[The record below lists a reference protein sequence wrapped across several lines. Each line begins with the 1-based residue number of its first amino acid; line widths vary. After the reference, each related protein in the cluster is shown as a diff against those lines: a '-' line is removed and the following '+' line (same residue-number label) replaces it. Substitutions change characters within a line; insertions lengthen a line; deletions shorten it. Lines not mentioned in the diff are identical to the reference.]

1 MPDDRRR
8 RSRGDGARCAA
19 GSGDAVTRGR
29 RGASARDANLT
40 STTKRGG
47 RPGSPAARL
56 RILFLTQTYPRWPG
70 DTAGPFIRELARGL
84 VRSGDRVT
92 VLAPRAAGVRR
103 AWNDDGVDVRTFA
116 YAPRR
121 LEVLGY
127 GRSLAA
133 DERIRPGAGL
143 AAPLYLRAAAAAVR
157 RHLAGDRYD
166 LLHAHWLAPNGLV
179 ALWPGVRKRDTLIA
193 AGLHGSDV
201 FLAEKAA
208 LRPAIRRALRHCRL
222 LTGCSPE
229 LTERVLKLGYRGKPY
244 RVIPYGVDV
253 DLFCPA
259 EEAAQPPP
267 DAGWRDRLGIPD
279 GAPMLLGVGR
289 LATKKG
295 FHVLVDVL
303 PKLLAEFDELHA
315 VIAGGGDQMADLRA
329 AMAPWAAE
337 HAARVHLPGLV
348 AHDDLPDLYRSAD
361 LFVLPAVHDPQGNV
375 DGLPNV
381 ILEALA
387 TGLPVVSTAIS
398 GIPSAVESGVE
409 GLLVPEQD
417 GTALREAIASL
428 LRDPERRRQM
438 GARARSKAVLHLT
451 WDQVAAAYRDAYLEA
466 LHARRT
472 KESDALRLSESAA
485 APGDQ

>member
-1 MPDDRRR
+1 MPV
-8 RSRGDGARCAA
+8 S
-19 GSGDAVTRGR
+19 
-29 RGASARDANLT
+29 NLT
-40 STTKRGG
+40 SAAKRGG
-47 RPGSPAARL
+47 RTGEPAAGL

-84 VRSGDRVT
+84 VRGGDRVT
-92 VLAPRAAGVRR
+92 VLAPRAEGVRPG
-103 AWNDDGVDVRTFA
+103 WLDDGVDVRTFA

-127 GRSLAA
+127 GRSLAS
-133 DERIRPGAGL
+133 DERIRFGAGL
-143 AAPLYLRAAAAAVR
+143 AAPLYLRAAASAVG
-157 RHLAGDRYD
+157 RHLAHTPCD

-179 ALWPGVRKRDTLIA
+179 ALWPGVHKRGTAIA

-208 LRPAIRRALRHCRL
+208 ARPAIRRALKRCEL

-229 LTERVLKLGYRGKPY
+229 LTKRVVRLGYRSKPC

-259 EEAAQPPP
+259 EEAGQQTAGG
-267 DAGWRDRLGIPD
+267 GWRERLGIPD
-279 GAPMLLGVGR
+279 DASMLLAVGR

-303 PKLLAEFDELHA
+303 PSLLAEFNGLHA
-315 VIAGGGDQMADLRA
+315 VIAGGGDQMPDLLA
-329 AMAPWAAE
+329 AVAE
-337 HAARVHLPGLV
+337 WKPEHRARVHLPGPV

-361 LFVLPAVHDPQGNV
+361 LFTLPAIHDPQGNV

-387 TGLPVVSTAIS
+387 TGLPVVSSAIS
-398 GIPSAVESGVE
+398 GIPLAIESGIQ

-417 GTALREAIASL
+417 RTALRGALADL
-428 LRDPERRRQM
+428 LRSPEHRVRM
-438 GARARSKAVLHLT
+438 GARARARAVSHLT
-451 WDQVAAAYRDAYLEA
+451 WDRVAALYRDAYLET
-466 LHARRT
+466 LSARQR
-472 KESDALRLSESAA
+472 R
-485 APGDQ
+485 

>member
-1 MPDDRRR
+1 MPE
-8 RSRGDGARCAA
+8 
-19 GSGDAVTRGR
+19 
-29 RGASARDANLT
+29 ANLT
-40 STTKRGG
+40 SAAKRGG
-47 RPGSPAARL
+47 RTGSPATGL

-84 VRSGDRVT
+84 VRGGDRVT
-92 VLAPRAAGVRR
+92 VLAPRARGVRPS
-103 AWNDDGVDVRTFA
+103 WLDDGVDVRAFA

-157 RHLAGDRYD
+157 RHLARDRYD

-179 ALWPGVRKRDTLIA
+179 ALWPGVRRRNTLIA

-208 LRPAIRRALRHCRL
+208 VRPVIRRALKRCEL
-222 LTGCSPE
+222 LTGCSQE
-229 LTERVLKLGYRGKPY
+229 LTDRVLKLGYHGKPY

-259 EEAAQPPP
+259 DDAAHPESGT
-267 DAGWRDRLGIPD
+267 AWRERLGIPD
-279 GAPMLLGVGR
+279 HATMLLGVGR

-295 FHVLVDVL
+295 FHVLLDVL
-303 PKLLAEFDELHA
+303 PRLLAEFDDLHA
-315 VIAGGGDQMADLRA
+315 VIAGGGDQIAELLA
-329 AMAPWAAE
+329 AVAKWEPE
-337 HAARVHLPGLV
+337 HGTRIHLPGLV
-348 AHDDLPDLYRSAD
+348 AHDDLPDLYRGAD
-361 LFVLPAVHDPQGNV
+361 LFVLPAIHDPQGNV

-387 TGLPVVSTAIS
+387 SGLPVVSTAIS
-398 GIPSAVESGVE
+398 GIPLAIESGVQ
-409 GLLVPEQD
+409 GILVPEQD
-417 GTALREAIASL
+417 RSALEGAIASL
-428 LRDPERRRQM
+428 LRDPERRRRM
-438 GARARSKAVLHLT
+438 GARARTRAVLHLT

-466 LHARRT
+466 L
-472 KESDALRLSESAA
+472 SER
-485 APGDQ
+485 QRQ

>member
-1 MPDDRRR
+1 M
-8 RSRGDGARCAA
+8 A
-19 GSGDAVTRGR
+19 
-29 RGASARDANLT
+29 
-40 STTKRGG
+40 
-47 RPGSPAARL
+47 L

-70 DTAGPFIRELARGL
+70 DGAGPFIRELARGL
-84 VRSGDRVT
+84 VRGGDRVT
-92 VLAPRAAGVRR
+92 VLAPRAEGVRPS
-103 AWNDDGVDVRTFA
+103 WIDDGVEVRTFA

-133 DERIRPGAGL
+133 DERVRAGAAL
-143 AAPLYLRAAAAAVR
+143 AAPLYLRAAASAVA
-157 RHLAGDRYD
+157 RHLAREEFD

-179 ALWPGVRKRDTLIA
+179 ALWPGVRKRGVLIA

-201 FLAEKAA
+201 FLAEKA
-208 LRPAIRRALRHCRL
+208 LVRPAIRRALRRCEL

-229 LTERVLKLGYRGKPY
+229 LVGRVLKLGYADKPH

-259 EEAAQPPP
+259 AEAIDPANTG
-267 DAGWRDRLGIPD
+267 DWRERLGIPD
-279 GAPMLLGVGR
+279 QATVLLGVGR

-303 PKLLAEFDELHA
+303 PRLLTGFDDVYA
-315 VIAGGGDQMADLRA
+315 VIAGGGDQMASLRA
-329 AMAPWAAE
+329 AVSAWEPRQ
-337 HAARVHLPGLV
+337 AARVRFPGPV
-348 AHDDLPDLYRSAD
+348 AHDDLPGLYRSAD

-387 TGLPVVSTAIS
+387 SGLPVVSSAIS
-398 GIPSAVESGVE
+398 GIPLAIDSGVE

-417 GTALREAIASL
+417 RLALGDAIAEL
-428 LRDPERRRQM
+428 LRSPERRLRM
-438 GARARSKAVLHLT
+438 GARARTRAVSHLT

-466 LHARRT
+466 LSGRQRR
-472 KESDALRLSESAA
+472 
-485 APGDQ
+485 

>member
-1 MPDDRRR
+1 MPE
-8 RSRGDGARCAA
+8 AH
-19 GSGDAVTRGR
+19 
-29 RGASARDANLT
+29 LT
-40 STTKRGG
+40 SAAKRGG
-47 RPGSPAARL
+47 RTGFPAAGL

-84 VRSGDRVT
+84 VRGGDRVT
-92 VLAPRAAGVRR
+92 VLTPRAEGVRPS
-103 AWNDDGVDVRTFA
+103 WLDDGVDVHAFA

-127 GRSLAA
+127 GRSLAS
-133 DERIRPGAGL
+133 DERIRLGAGL
-143 AAPLYLRAAAAAVR
+143 AAPLYLRAAAAAVG
-157 RHLAGDRYD
+157 RHLARNPCD

-179 ALWPGVRKRDTLIA
+179 ALWPGVCRRNTLIA

-201 FLAEKAA
+201 FIAEKPAA
-208 LRPAIRRALRHCRL
+208 RPVIRRALKRCRL

-229 LTERVLKLGYRGKPY
+229 LVERVVKLGYRGKPS

-259 EEAAQPPP
+259 EEAAHQSS
-267 DAGWRDRLGIPD
+267 ATAWRERLGIPD
-279 GAPMLLGVGR
+279 DATMLLGVGR

-295 FHVLVDVL
+295 FHVLLEVL
-303 PKLLAEFDELHA
+303 PRLLAGFDDLQV
-315 VIAGGGDQMADLRA
+315 VIAGGGDRIGGLLAVA
-329 AMAPWAAE
+329 AQWEPA
-337 HAARVHLPGLV
+337 HRRRVHFPGLV

-398 GIPSAVESGVE
+398 GIPLAIESGVE
-409 GLLVPEQD
+409 GFLVPEQD
-417 GTALREAIASL
+417 RPALQDAIASL
-428 LRDPERRRQM
+428 LREPGRRQRM
-438 GARARSKAVLHLT
+438 GARARARAVSRLT

-466 LHARRT
+466 LAARR
-472 KESDALRLSESAA
+472 RR
-485 APGDQ
+485 

>member
-1 MPDDRRR
+1 LPE
-8 RSRGDGARCAA
+8 
-19 GSGDAVTRGR
+19 
-29 RGASARDANLT
+29 ANLT
-40 STTKRGG
+40 SAAKRGG
-47 RPGSPAARL
+47 RTGFPAAGL

-84 VRSGDRVT
+84 VRGGDRVT
-92 VLAPRAAGVRR
+92 VLTPRAQGVRSS
-103 AWNDDGVDVRTFA
+103 WLDDGVDVHAFA

-127 GRSLAA
+127 GRSLAS

-143 AAPLYLRAAAAAVR
+143 AAPLYLRAAAAAVAR
-157 RHLAGDRYD
+157 RLARDAYD

-179 ALWPGVRKRDTLIA
+179 AIWPAVRRRNTLIA

-201 FLAEKAA
+201 FLAEKPLA
-208 LRPAIRRALRHCRL
+208 RPVIRRALKRCQL

-229 LTERVLKLGYRGKPY
+229 LVERVRKLGYRDKPCH
-244 RVIPYGVDV
+244 VIPYGVDV

-259 EEAAQPPP
+259 AEATDPPRG
-267 DAGWRDRLGIPD
+267 DGWRGRLGISD
-279 GAPMLLGVGR
+279 DATVLLGVGR

-303 PKLLAEFDELHA
+303 PRLLTEFGDLHA
-315 VIAGGGDQMADLRA
+315 VIAGGGDQMPELLDTVAEWE
-329 AMAPWAAE
+329 PE
-337 HAARVHLPGLV
+337 HAARVHFPGVV
-348 AHDDLPDLYRSAD
+348 AHDHLPDLYRGAD

-387 TGLPVVSTAIS
+387 SGLPVVSTAIS
-398 GIPSAVESGVE
+398 GIPLAIESGVE
-409 GLLVPEQD
+409 GILVPEQD
-417 GTALREAIASL
+417 RPALEEAIASL
-428 LRDPERRRQM
+428 LRGPERRRRM
-438 GARARSKAVLHLT
+438 GARARARAVSKLT

-466 LHARRT
+466 LPERGR
-472 KESDALRLSESAA
+472 
-485 APGDQ
+485 Q

>member
-1 MPDDRRR
+1 M
-8 RSRGDGARCAA
+8 A
-19 GSGDAVTRGR
+19 
-29 RGASARDANLT
+29 
-40 STTKRGG
+40 
-47 RPGSPAARL
+47 L

-70 DTAGPFIRELARGL
+70 DGAGPFIRELARGL
-84 VRSGDRVT
+84 VRRGDRVT
-92 VLAPRAAGVRR
+92 VLAPRAEGVRPS
-103 AWNDDGVDVRTFA
+103 WIDDGVEVRAFA

-133 DERIRPGAGL
+133 DERVRPGAGL
-143 AAPLYLRAAAAAVR
+143 AAPLYLRGAASAVA
-157 RHLAGDRYD
+157 RHLAREGCD

-179 ALWPGVRKRDTLIA
+179 ALWPSVGKRGALIA

-201 FLAEKAA
+201 FLAEKA
-208 LRPAIRRALRHCRL
+208 LVRPAIRRALNRCQL

-229 LTERVLKLGYRGKPY
+229 LVERVRKLGYAGKPY

-253 DLFCPA
+253 GVFCPA
-259 EEAAQPPP
+259 AEAAVPASTG
-267 DAGWRDRLGIPD
+267 DWRQRLEIP
-279 GAPMLLGVGR
+279 GHAKVLLGVGR

-303 PKLLAEFDELHA
+303 PRLLTEFDDVYA
-315 VIAGGGDQMADLRA
+315 VIAGGGDQMASLRA
-329 AMAPWAAE
+329 AVSAWEPRQ
-337 HAARVHLPGLV
+337 AARVRLPGPV
-348 AHDDLPDLYRSAD
+348 AHDDLPGLYRSAD

-387 TGLPVVSTAIS
+387 SGLPVVSSAIS
-398 GIPSAVESGVE
+398 GIPLAIESGVE

-417 GTALREAIASL
+417 RNALSDAIAQL
-428 LRDPERRRQM
+428 LRAPERLLRM
-438 GARARSKAVLHLT
+438 GARARTRAVSQLT

-466 LHARRT
+466 L
-472 KESDALRLSESAA
+472 SERQR
-485 APGDQ
+485 P